1 MITHTVQKPAVF
13 KQAQSQSLT
22 IQMPE
27 TWLRRI
33 TGSRMPVFTFTY
45 VHHAPRRANKC
56 MHNYVC
62 LTVCVCVCVG
72 GWVTEKEGEKE
83 KREREVSCICMWA
96 SVCVWVCVCTGM

>member
-62 LTVCVCVCVG
+62 LTVCVCVSAWVG
-72 GWVTEKEGEKE
+72 G
-83 KREREVSCICMWA
+83 
-96 SVCVWVCVCTGM
+96 

>member
-62 LTVCVCVCVG
+62 LTVCVCVCVCVG
-72 GWVTEKEGEKE
+72 GWVTEKE

-96 SVCVWVCVCTGM
+96 SVCVCIHTSI

>member
-72 GWVTEKEGEKE
+72 GWVTEKE
-83 KREREVSCICMWA
+83 KRERGVMYMYVGIC
-96 SVCVWVCVCTGM
+96 VCVCIHTSI